1 MRFTS
6 VTSLISLFLLRLPTK
21 GRVPLAGQTERHMWL
36 LEIKLIPYSLC
47 PMCQIKRS
55 SLEGQ
60 IHFVLL
66 WEVYPLFQ
74 DPLQPGCVGT
84 SFEPLPSNHLE
95 NHL

>member
-1 MRFTS
+1 MCFTS
-6 VTSLISLFLLRLPTK
+6 VTSLICLVLLRVPTK
-21 GRVPLAGQTERHMWL
+21 GRVPLTGQTERHMWL
-36 LEIKLIPYSLC
+36 LEIKLIPCRSC

-66 WEVYPLFQ
+66 WKEYPLKQ
-74 DPLQPGCVGT
+74 DRGCVGT
-84 SFEPLPSNHLE
+84 SAERLPSNHLE